1 MAACTTCGHEI
12 AITSLGTA
20 SITIV
25 TCRGCH
31 QAHRIANARN
41 GIPIEPAIPP
51 RPLPDLVQRGSVME
65 GVLGQI
71 EESIERLPTI
81 PVATQRVI
89 LAIHDPIT
97 TSQDLARIIHEDAT
111 LSMRILRLANSAV
124 FSGREPTTDLRLA
137 CARLGMRNIASVA
150 HLVAHSQVYKS
161 NNPVFGELM
170 DQLWL
175 HAVATARLVDTMGPV
190 LTGLPVNLLFLS
202 GLAHD
207 IGKPVLLDVITNQYK
222 GRTGQLK
229 DSWNLLLRTI
239 DEFSPYVGL
248 RVAEHWNLAP
258 EIRFAIFY
266 ANLPGAAPRL
276 HRQHVFLIALAS
288 ATAEAKGYGVV
299 GDSAEHSR
307 KLDELIAAFAAEA
320 SQRAAEQLAEEAAN
334 RIVDYVDAVAH

>member
-1 MAACTTCGHEI
+1 MAACTTCRSDVAESG
-12 AITSLGTA
+12 LGAAAMTL
-20 SITIV
+20 V

-31 QAHRIANARN
+31 QAHRIANARG
-41 GIPIEPAIPP
+41 GITLEPAIPP
-51 RPLPDLVQRGSVME
+51 KPLPDLIQRGSVME

-71 EESIERLPTI
+71 EDSIERLPTI

-89 LAIHDPIT
+89 SAIHDPIT

-111 LSMRILRLANSAV
+111 LSMRVLRLANSAV
-124 FSGREPTTDLRLA
+124 FSGREPIADLRLA

-190 LTGLPVNLLFLS
+190 LSGLPVNLLFLS
-202 GLAHD
+202 GLVHD
-207 IGKPVLLDVITNQYK
+207 IGKPVLLDVITNHYK
-222 GRTGQLK
+222 GRTGELK
-229 DSWNLLLRTI
+229 NSWDLLLRTI

-248 RVAEHWNLAP
+248 RVAEHWDLAP

-266 ANLPGAAPRL
+266 ANLPGGAPRL
-276 HRQHVFLIALAS
+276 HRQHAFLIALAS

-299 GDSAEHSR
+299 GDTTEHTR
-307 KLDELIAAFAAEA
+307 KLDDLIAAFAAEA
-320 SQRAAEQLAEEAAN
+320 SERAAEQLAEEAAN
-334 RIVDYVDAVAH
+334 RIVDYVDAVAK